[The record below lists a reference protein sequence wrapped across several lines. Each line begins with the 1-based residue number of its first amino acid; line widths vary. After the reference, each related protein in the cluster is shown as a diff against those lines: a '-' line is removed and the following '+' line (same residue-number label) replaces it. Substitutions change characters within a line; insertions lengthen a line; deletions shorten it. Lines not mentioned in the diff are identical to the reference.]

1 MLTGNLATRPFYNER
16 LVTLAMVLVAA
27 IAVALTYFNVQEFQ
41 LLSDQRAA
49 LQLKVDANDA
59 QTSRL
64 MTEAN
69 TIRQSVDQQALR
81 ALASGTR
88 EANDLIEQR
97 TFSWTVLLG
106 VLEKTLPLDVRLL
119 AISPKIDKGNTK
131 VTMTAVAKRYEN
143 IKQFV
148 DALWNA
154 QGMFYSVLLAGEQRN
169 DDGTY
174 NMVVEA
180 YYLAPS
186 SPPRRAGGG
195 KGRP

>member
-1 MLTGNLATRPFYNER
+1 MLTGNLASRPFYNER
-16 LVTLAMVLVAA
+16 LVTLALVLVAA
-27 IAVALTYFNVQEFQ
+27 VAVALTYFNVQEFQ
-41 LLSDQRAA
+41 ALSAQRAA
-49 LQLKVDANDA
+49 LQAKVDANDL

-64 MTEAN
+64 MNEAN
-69 TIRQSVDQQALR
+69 TVRQTVDPQALR
-81 ALASGTR
+81 SLASGTR

-143 IKQFV
+143 IQAFV

-154 QGMFYSVLLAGEQRN
+154 QGMFYSVLLAGQQRN

-174 NMVVEA
+174 NVVVEA
-180 YYLAPS
+180 YYLAPN
-186 SPPRRAGGG
+186 SPPRRPAGG

>member
-1 MLTGNLATRPFYNER
+1 MLTGNLSSRPFYNER
-16 LVTLAMVLVAA
+16 LVTLALVLVAVMA
-27 IAVALTYFNVQEFQ
+27 LALTYFNVQEFQ
-41 LLSDQRAA
+41 ALSAQRSA
-49 LQLKVDANDA
+49 LQAKVDANEL

-64 MTEAN
+64 MAEAN
-69 TIRQSVDQQALR
+69 TVRQSADPQELR
-81 ALASGTR
+81 SLAAGTR

-119 AISPKIDKGNTK
+119 AVSPKIDKGSTK

-174 NMVVEA
+174 NLVVEA
-180 YYLAPS
+180 YYLAPNAT
-186 SPPRRAGGG
+186 PKRPAGG

>member
-1 MLTGNLATRPFYNER
+1 MLKGNLATRPFYNER
-16 LVTLAMVLVAA
+16 LVTLALVLVGVVAA
-27 IAVALTYFNVQEFQ
+27 ALTYFNVQEFRA
-41 LLSDQRAA
+41 LADQRSS
-49 LQLKVDANDA
+49 LQAKVDVNEQ
-59 QTSRL
+59 QTARL
-64 MTEAN
+64 AGEAN
-69 TIRQSVDQQALR
+69 AVRSRVDLQALR
-81 ALASGTR
+81 ALAAGTR

-97 TFSWTVLLG
+97 TFSWTVLLS

-131 VTMTAVAKRYEN
+131 ITMTAVAKRYEN
-143 IKQFV
+143 MKEFV

-154 QGMFYSVLLAGEQRN
+154 QGMFYSVLVVGQQRN

-174 NMVVEA
+174 NIVVEA

-186 SPPRRAGGG
+186 GPARRPAG